1 MRLTKLEVHGFKA
14 FADHTEFLFERGVTA
29 IVGPNGSGKSN
40 VSDAVRWVL
49 GEQRARAMRGAKM
62 EDVIFHGSSARKAVN
77 MAEVSLHFE
86 NNDGELPVPFKE
98 VVLTRRLLRSGES
111 EYLLNRAPCRLRD
124 IQDLVR
130 GTGLGADSGVV
141 IESRMIDA
149 LLSDRPDD
157 RRELFEEAAGVGLYR
172 DRRRSAER
180 RLDETTVD
188 LARLDDLIAEV
199 QSQVRSLSRQ
209 RRRAERHAE
218 LIARRFQVEL
228 SLATREMAAWRD
240 ELAALDE
247 RLIELKAGVPDAD
260 DAIQGAESAREIAHS
275 ARATAEGRR
284 VELARLAMEQRDKTQ
299 KLERELAVSEE
310 RQRSTMQR
318 RERAEEERR
327 ENEAFGRRL
336 REDRDRA
343 ATDRSTLE
351 RELAEAGEA
360 LAERVTIEQ
369 STREAVQRA
378 RAVLDQLERQVREH
392 RDQARRLD
400 LDRESAGREHA
411 ETEQRQEAL
420 EVERERLADVLAS
433 AERELIA
440 ASEQVILTAGNAR
453 DTQMALE
460 GARLAAVTARTAD
473 AESRSALAAAVGTRT
488 ALEGRR
494 NALEALERERV
505 GLAPSAAKLLR
516 ERERFGA
523 GAVLGPLTDFVTA
536 DGEAAKLVERYLG
549 ATMHAIVV
557 RDADAARAV
566 RRWHAE
572 TQPGPLLLLPLDVV
586 AEMGADDDALAASV
600 QASGPALRW
609 VRALLGKVR
618 AVDGGEAFVD
628 DRGAV
633 FLPGTVSGP
642 GPLQRR
648 AELTRLEADLATADA
663 ARDAAAMAADA
674 ARLALSEAERAQSAA
689 VEASNRAQ
697 QESRRADEVQR
708 EVERRRERADREVQ
722 QAITLAEKLATRLGE
737 LDARTRQ
744 LADQA
749 AAMGARAGEAD
760 TQIAEA
766 RTEMSAAESEQE
778 QAREARATWQVAQAQ
793 AQARLSVAIDR
804 EKRLVE
810 EDSTAAA
817 RMESL
822 ANELSTLSNADQQ
835 LAQQL
840 DDWRTTLHT
849 EQQLQADADGRL
861 ADAERAVATATAELD
876 TAESLLDE
884 TRRRSSA
891 LSEQLHGAQLRHT
904 ELSGRREAIRQRL
917 ETEWRRSL
925 EDLLAGF
932 EELDVE
938 TDLLRTE
945 AAQLRASLDEL
956 GPVNPLAIE
965 EHEEEQRRLEFLTSQ
980 RNDLVAA
987 KQSLHQAIREI
998 DSTAR
1003 ELFLATFSQV
1013 RENFRQI
1020 FLTLFGGG
1028 ECDLRLENPD
1038 LPLDCDI
1045 EIHASPRGKKTQRIH
1060 LLSSGERALVALSL
1074 LFGIF
1079 LTKPSP
1085 FCLLDEVDAPLDDQ
1099 NIGRFVKM
1107 LNQFKSRTQFI
1118 VITHNPR
1125 TTTEAAD
1132 AVYGVTMQEPG
1143 ISSIVSVRLR
1153 GGAAIDEAAAAS
1165 SAAAAS
1171 EAAATEAAATEAAGI
1186 EAATLEAA
1194 ADAAE
1199 VEDLVAPMVGDESVA
1214 VEEPVNEDE
1223 PDITPTPA

>member
-1 MRLTKLEVHGFKA
+1 VRLSKLEIHGFKA
-14 FADHTEFLFERGVTA
+14 FADHTEFVFERGVTA

-188 LARLDDLIAEV
+188 LARLDDLINEV

-218 LIARRFQVEL
+218 LMSRRFSVEL

-240 ELAALDE
+240 ELGELDGQ
-247 RLIELKAGVPDAD
+247 LVELAAGVPDAD
-260 DAIQGAESAREIAHS
+260 EQIHNAEQSREAAHA
-275 ARATAEGRR
+275 ARATAEVSR
-284 VELARLAMEQRDKTQ
+284 VELARLAAEQRERTQ
-299 KLERELAVSEE
+299 TLERELAVAEE
-310 RQRSTMQR
+310 RQRSTVQR

-327 ENEAFGRRL
+327 ENEAFGKRL
-336 REDRDRA
+336 RDDRERA
-343 ATDRSTLE
+343 ATDKATLQ
-351 RELAEAGEA
+351 RELQEAGEA
-360 LAERVTIEQ
+360 LEERVAIEQ
-369 STREAVQRA
+369 TTREAVQRA
-378 RAVLDQLERQVREH
+378 RAVLEQLERQVREH
-392 RDQARRLD
+392 RDQARRLE
-400 LDRESAGREHA
+400 LDREGAGREHA
-411 ETEQRQEAL
+411 ETQQRREAL
-420 EVERERLADVLAS
+420 DIERQQLADALTS
-433 AERELIA
+433 AERELLA
-440 ASEQVILTAGNAR
+440 AAEQIKVSKLNAR
-453 DTQMALE
+453 DAQLALE
-460 GARLAAVTARTAD
+460 GARLAASTARIAD
-473 AESRSALAAAVGTRT
+473 AESRSALAAAVESRT
-488 ALEGRR
+488 SLEGRR

-505 GLAPSAAKLLR
+505 GLAPSAAKLLK
-516 ERERFGA
+516 ERARFGD
-523 GAVLGPLTDFVTA
+523 GAVLGPLTDFLTA

-557 RDADAARAV
+557 RDGDAARAV
-566 RRWHAE
+566 RQWHGE

-586 AEMGADDDALAASV
+586 AELSTDTDALSDSV
-600 QASGPALRW
+600 QSSGPAGRW

-618 AVDGGEAFVD
+618 ALDGGEAFID

-633 FLPGTVSGP
+633 FLPGTNTGP

-648 AELTRLEADLATADA
+648 AELTRLEADLAKAEA
-663 ARDAAAMAADA
+663 ARDSAMLAAEA
-674 ARLALSEAERAQSAA
+674 ARLSLGEAERAQQAA
-689 VEASNRAQ
+689 VDASNRAQ
-697 QESRRADEVQR
+697 QEARRAEEVHN
-708 EVERRRERADREVQ
+708 EISRRRERADREVQ
-722 QAITLAEKLATRLGE
+722 QSTALAERLVTRLGE

-744 LADQA
+744 LAEQVTA
-749 AAMGARAGEAD
+749 LSARAGEAD
-760 TQIAEA
+760 TEIADA
-766 RTEMSAAESEQE
+766 RAHMADAEKEQE
-778 QAREARATWQVAQAQ
+778 LSREARATWQVAQAQ

-804 EKRLVE
+804 EKRLLE

-822 ANELSTLSNADQQ
+822 ALELSSLSEADHE
-835 LAQQL
+835 LATRL
-840 DDWRTTLHT
+840 ASWRTELDT
-849 EQQLQADADGRL
+849 EQLSLTDAVGRL
-861 ADAERAVATATAELD
+861 AGAEMAVAAATVALDAAE
-876 TAESLLDE
+876 AQLDE
-884 TRRRSSA
+884 ARRRSTA
-891 LSEQLHGAQLRHT
+891 LAEQLHTAKLRHT
-904 ELSGRREAIRQRL
+904 ELSGKREAIRQRL

-925 EDLLAGF
+925 EDLLGGF
-932 EELDVE
+932 EELDLE
-938 TDLLRTE
+938 TELLRSE
-945 AAQLRASLDEL
+945 AQTLRASLDEL

-1038 LPLDCDI
+1038 APLDCDI

-1143 ISSIVSVRLR
+1143 VSSIVAVRLR
-1153 GGAAIDEAAAAS
+1153 GGKTLDEVQADSQTTDAPDDDASDAIEGPLETGVGSDEV
-1165 SAAAAS
+1165 
-1171 EAAATEAAATEAAGI
+1171 
-1186 EAATLEAA
+1186 L
-1194 ADAAE
+1194 
-1199 VEDLVAPMVGDESVA
+1199 
-1214 VEEPVNEDE
+1214 NE
-1223 PDITPTPA
+1223 

>member
-77 MAEVSLHFE
+77 MAEVSLYFE
-86 NNDGELPVPFKE
+86 NNDGELPIPFKE

-141 IESRMIDA
+141 IESKMIDA
-149 LLSDRPDD
+149 LLSDRPDE

-180 RLDETTVD
+180 RLEETTVD
-188 LARLDDLIAEV
+188 LARLDDLISEV
-199 QSQVRSLSRQ
+199 QSQVRSLARQ

-218 LIARRFQVEL
+218 LTSRRFQVEL

-240 ELAALDE
+240 ELAALDG
-247 RLIELKAGVPDAD
+247 RLTELQEGVPASEH
-260 DAIQGAESAREIAHS
+260 AIQEAEGARETAHA
-275 ARATAEGRR
+275 ARATAEGSRL
-284 VELARLAMEQRDKTQ
+284 ELARLAGEQREKTLR
-299 KLERELAVSEE
+299 LERELAVAEE

-318 RERAEEERR
+318 KQRAEEERR

-336 REDRDRA
+336 REDRERA

-360 LAERVTIEQ
+360 LAERVTAEQ
-369 STREAVQRA
+369 TTREAVQRA
-378 RAVLDQLERQVREH
+378 RAALEQLERQVREH
-392 RDQARRLD
+392 RDQARRLE
-400 LDRESAGREHA
+400 LDREGAGREHA
-411 ETEQRQEAL
+411 DTLQRRDAL
-420 EVERERLADVLAS
+420 EIERQQLADAVA
-433 AERELIA
+433 ATERELIVA
-440 ASEQVILTAGNAR
+440 AEQVSMTLANAR
-453 DTQMALE
+453 DAQHALE
-460 GARLAAVTARTAD
+460 GARLAAATARTAD
-473 AESRSALAAAVGTRT
+473 AESRSALASAIETRT

-505 GLAPSAAKLLR
+505 GLAPSAAKLLK
-516 ERERFGA
+516 ERERFGS
-523 GAVLGPLTDFVTA
+523 GAVLGPLTDFVSA
-536 DGEAAKLVERYLG
+536 DGDAARLVERYLG

-557 RDADAARAV
+557 RDSEAARAV
-566 RRWHAE
+566 RKWHTE

-586 AEMGADDDALAASV
+586 AEITTDTDSLSTSV

-618 AVDGGEAFVD
+618 ALDGGEAFVD

-633 FLPGTVSGP
+633 FLPGSVSGP

-663 ARDAAAMAADA
+663 ARDAAAMAAEA
-674 ARLALSEAERAQSAA
+674 ARLALAEAERAQAAA
-689 VEASNRAQ
+689 VETSNRAQ
-697 QESRRADEVQR
+697 QEARRADEVHK
-708 EVERRRERADREVQ
+708 EVERRRERADRELQ
-722 QAITLAEKLATRLGE
+722 QSSALAERLISRLEE
-737 LDARTRQ
+737 LDARSRT
-744 LADQA
+744 LADQVA
-749 AAMGARAGEAD
+749 ALGARAGEAD
-760 TQIAEA
+760 EEIAQARAAMSEA
-766 RTEMSAAESEQE
+766 EKDQE
-778 QAREARATWQVAQAQ
+778 QARDARATWQVAQAQ

-804 EKRLVE
+804 EKRLHE

-817 RMESL
+817 RLESL
-822 ANELSTLSNADQQ
+822 AAELSTLSEADQHLAEQ
-835 LAQQL
+835 LAA
-840 DDWRTTLHT
+840 WRTELDT
-849 EQQLQADADGRL
+849 EQKSMADADGRL
-861 ADAERAVATATAELD
+861 ASAESAVAAATVALDAAE
-876 TAESLLDE
+876 TQLDE
-884 TRRRSSA
+884 ARRRASA
-891 LSEQLHGAQLRHT
+891 LGEQLHGAQLRHT
-904 ELSGRREAIRQRL
+904 ELAGRREAIRQRL

-932 EELDVE
+932 EELDLE
-938 TDLLRTE
+938 TDALRTE
-945 AAQLRASLDEL
+945 AAQLRESLDEL

-965 EHEEEQRRLEFLTSQ
+965 EHEEEQRRLEFLTGQ

-1003 ELFLATFSQV
+1003 ELFLATFAQV

-1038 LPLDCDI
+1038 APLDCDI

-1143 ISSIVSVRLR
+1143 VSSIVSVRLR
-1153 GGAAIDEAAAAS
+1153 GGAAIDESIGATDSNRADTD
-1165 SAAAAS
+1165 SAV
-1171 EAAATEAAATEAAGI
+1171 AGAI
-1186 EAATLEAA
+1186 ESQ
-1194 ADAAE
+1194 
-1199 VEDLVAPMVGDESVA
+1199 P
-1214 VEEPVNEDE
+1214 E
-1223 PDITPTPA
+1223 PDFAGDGDSADEAEPSVIDADGSDADGS

>member
-1 MRLTKLEVHGFKA
+1 MRLTKLEIHGFKA
-14 FADHTEFLFERGVTA
+14 FADHTEFVFERGVTA

-62 EDVIFHGSSARKAVN
+62 EDVIFHGSSARKQVN

-86 NNDGELPVPFKE
+86 NNDGELPIPFKE

-111 EYLLNRAPCRLRD
+111 EYLLNRSPCRLRD

-141 IESRMIDA
+141 IESKMIDA
-149 LLSDRPDD
+149 LLSDRPDE

-180 RLDETTVD
+180 RLEETSVD

-199 QSQVRSLSRQ
+199 QSQVRSLARQ

-218 LIARRFQVEL
+218 LMARRFSVEL

-240 ELAALDE
+240 ELAALDG
-247 RLIELKAGVPDAD
+247 RLVELREGVPGSEE
-260 DAIQGAESAREIAHS
+260 AIHTAEAAREGAHS
-275 ARATAEGRR
+275 ARAAAEASRL
-284 VELARLAMEQRDKTQ
+284 ELARLAGEQRDRTQ
-299 KLERELAVSEE
+299 RLERELAVAEE
-310 RQRSTMQR
+310 RQRSTLER
-318 RERAEEERR
+318 RERAEQERK
-327 ENEAFGRRL
+327 ENEAFGQRL
-336 REDRDRA
+336 REDRERAVTDRA
-343 ATDRSTLE
+343 TLE
-351 RELAEAGEA
+351 RELTEAGEA
-360 LAERVTIEQ
+360 LQQRITAEQT
-369 STREAVQRA
+369 TRETVQRA
-378 RAVLDQLERQVREH
+378 RAALDQLERQVREH
-392 RDQARRLD
+392 RDQARRLE
-400 LDRESAGREHA
+400 LDREGAGREFA
-411 ETEQRQEAL
+411 ETQQRREVL
-420 EVERERLADVLAS
+420 EHEREQLSDAFA
-433 AERELIA
+433 AIERELTA
-440 ASEQVILTAGNAR
+440 AGENVSLTQSAAQ
-453 DTQMALE
+453 DALLDLE
-460 GARLAAVTARTAD
+460 GARLAAAGARSAD
-473 AESRSALAAAVGTRT
+473 AEARSALASVVQQRT
-488 ALEGRR
+488 SLEGRVH
-494 NALEALERERV
+494 ALEALERERV

-523 GAVLGPLTDFVTA
+523 GAILGPLTDFLTA
-536 DGEAAKLVERYLG
+536 DGDAARLVERYLG

-557 RDADAARAV
+557 RDADAAAAV
-566 RRWHAE
+566 RKWHAE
-572 TQPGPLLLLPLDVV
+572 MQPGPLLLLPVDVV
-586 AEMGADDDALAASV
+586 ADLGVDTDALATRV
-600 QASGPALRW
+600 QATGPGVSW

-618 AVDGGEAFVD
+618 SVDSGEAFVD
-628 DRGAV
+628 ERGAV
-633 FLPGTVSGP
+633 FLPGTASGP

-648 AELTRLEADLATADA
+648 AELTRLEAELQAADLRRDEAT
-663 ARDAAAMAADA
+663 MAAEN
-674 ARLALSEAERAQSAA
+674 ARIALGEAERAQQMAT
-689 VEASNRAQ
+689 EASNRAQ
-697 QESRRADEVQR
+697 QESRRADEVQK
-708 EVERRRERADREVQ
+708 EVARRRERAERELQ
-722 QAITLAEKLATRLGE
+722 QSSALAERLISRIQE
-737 LDARTRQ
+737 LEARSAQ

-749 AAMGARAGEAD
+749 AALNARAGEAD
-760 TQIAEA
+760 SAITEA
-766 RTEMSAAESEQE
+766 REALTDADRDQE
-778 QAREARATWQVAQAQ
+778 QARDARASCQVTQAQ

-804 EKRLVE
+804 EKRLLE

-817 RMESL
+817 RLESL
-822 ANELSTLSNADQQ
+822 AKELSTLSSADQQ
-835 LAQQL
+835 LAEQL
-840 DDWRTTLHT
+840 ATWRTEMET
-849 EQQLQADADGRL
+849 QQKSLSDADARL
-861 ADAERAVATATAELD
+861 ADAERAVAAATAALD
-876 TAESLLDE
+876 AAEAMLDE
-884 TRRRSSA
+884 ARRRA
-891 LSEQLHGAQLRHT
+891 TGLAEQLHGAELRHT

-925 EDLLAGF
+925 DDLLNGF
-932 EELDVE
+932 EELDLE
-938 TDLLRTE
+938 TDALRAE
-945 AAQLRASLDEL
+945 AAQLRESLDEL

-1003 ELFLATFSQV
+1003 ELFLVTFSQV

-1038 LPLDCDI
+1038 APLDCDI

-1143 ISSIVSVRLR
+1143 VSSIVSVRLR
-1153 GGAAIDEAAAAS
+1153 GGKVIDES
-1165 SAAAAS
+1165 SSTADANDGAYAS
-1171 EAAATEAAATEAAGI
+1171 EDTPEPMDPSETNTVDDETDR
-1186 EAATLEAA
+1186 ES
-1194 ADAAE
+1194 
-1199 VEDLVAPMVGDESVA
+1199 APA
-1214 VEEPVNEDE
+1214 
-1223 PDITPTPA
+1223 